1 MPAIRRSAR
10 VPYTAAQMFD
20 LVNDIEAYPQFLH
33 WCRGARVAVS
43 AADTVEATVDIGIGG
58 MHKSFMTRNTL
69 ERPRRIGITLLS
81 GPFRRLDG
89 AWTFADV
96 PGGGTDVE
104 LALDYEVNYS
114 PLAFVFA
121 AVFEEVARSQLNA
134 FVRRAGAV
142 YG

>member
-1 MPAIRRSAR
+1 
-10 VPYTAAQMFD
+10 MFD

-33 WCRGARVAVS
+33 WCRDARIEAVS
-43 AADTVEATVDIGIGG
+43 GATIDASLDVGIGG
-58 MHKSFMTRNTL
+58 VHKSFRTRNTL
-69 ERPRRIGITLLS
+69 EKPHRIGITLLS

-96 PGGGTDVE
+96 AGVGADVE
-104 LALDYEVNYS
+104 LALDYEVSHS
-114 PLAFVFA
+114 PLAFVFS

-134 FVRRAGAV
+134 FIRRAEQV